1 MRFFNEFL
9 QREMDVPEPPRRIVS
24 LAPDMTDMVFRLG
37 LGDALVGISSFCR
50 RPQGRL
56 DGRPRVGSYLKVVW
70 ERLDALQPDLVL
82 TTLGAQRET
91 AYRLLDQGYPVIALP
106 VPLSLWEILGHLRR
120 LAAAVGRAA
129 QAEAE
134 NARLATALQAVH
146 QALAGRSVYWEVD
159 LGGPITAGAASF
171 VTDALHWLG
180 LRNIYGDRSAS
191 YFVPDDA
198 ETRAR
203 APDLILYEP
212 KASRQPDAER
222 WRAALRQRLGLEGT
236 PIVVLPHDSLSHYG
250 PALIDEVLPAL
261 VAQVRQE
268 AG

>member
-9 QREMDVPEPPRRIVS
+9 NREMTVPEPPRRIVS

-37 LGDALVGISSFCR
+37 LGEALVGISSFCR
-50 RPQGRL
+50 RPAGAL
-56 DGRPRVGSYLKVVW
+56 EGRPRVGSYLKVAW

-91 AYRLLDQGYPVIALP
+91 AYRLLEKGYPVIALP

-120 LAAAVGRAA
+120 LGAAVGRTA

-134 NARLATALQAVH
+134 NARLSAQLQSLRGALT
-146 QALAGRSVYWEVD
+146 GPRVYWEVD

-191 YFVPDDA
+191 YFEPDDA
-198 ETRAR
+198 ETRALG
-203 APDLILYEP
+203 PDLILYEP
-212 KASRQPDAER
+212 KAGRGSDPARRRD
-222 WRAALRQRLGLEGT
+222 ALRQRLGLPDT
-236 PIVVLPHDSLSHYG
+236 PIVVLPHDSLAHYG
-250 PALIDEVLPAL
+250 PALIAEVLPAV
-261 VAQVRQE
+261 VAQIQE
-268 AG
+268 EVP

>member
-1 MRFFNEFL
+1 MRFYNEFVH
-9 QREMDVPEPPRRIVS
+9 REMEVPEPPRRIVS
-24 LAPDMTDMVFRLG
+24 LAPDMTEMVFRLG

-56 DGRPRVGSYLKVVW
+56 DGLPRVGAYLKVVW
-70 ERLDALQPDLVL
+70 PRLEALQPDLVL

-91 AYRLLDQGYPVIALP
+91 TQQLLDRGYPVIALP
-106 VPLSLWEILGHLRR
+106 VPLSLWEILGNLRR

-134 NARLATALQAVH
+134 NQRLAARLHRLRG
-146 QALAGRSVYWEVD
+146 ALAGRTVYWEVD

-180 LRNIYGDRSAS
+180 LRNIYGDRGAA
-191 YFVPDDA
+191 YFQPDDA

-203 APDLILYEP
+203 RPDLVLYEP
-212 KASRQPDAER
+212 KAARRPDPER
-222 WRAALRQRLGLEGT
+222 YRAALRNRLGLDGT
-236 PIVVLPHDSLSHYG
+236 PIVVLPHDSLAHYG
-250 PALIDEVLPAL
+250 PGLIDEVLPL
-261 VAQVRQE
+261 VVQRVQE
-268 AG
+268 VGA